1 MSFASSDSDYH
12 CGTRKNRTMSF
23 FALKI
28 QFSNHF
34 NLKNLSNTLETTI
47 NQPKNLKNVQ
57 KPEIKPS

>member
-1 MSFASSDSDYH
+1 MSYASSDSDHH

-34 NLKNLSNTLETTI
+34 NPKNLSNTFETTI
-47 NQPKNLKNVQ
+47 NQPQ
-57 KPEIKPS
+57 KPKKGPKT